1 MVYQPKLGNMVAGNA
16 QFQTIVKSFALEHLA
31 RVALSDDGD
40 ECGLSLVQSVRT
52 MSAQKKTI
60 FSVLSTVR
68 KLNVVV
74 ATPECGERRRSPA
87 GLLQFYRAD
96 QRHGNAKSR

>member
-16 QFQTIVKSFALEHLA
+16 QFQTIVKSFGLEHLA
-31 RVALSDDGD
+31 LGALSGVEVTASFDGV
-40 ECGLSLVQSVRT
+40 GW
-52 MSAQKKTI
+52 
-60 FSVLSTVR
+60 
-68 KLNVVV
+68 
-74 ATPECGERRRSPA
+74 RSPA